1 MQIELKPSDFFK
13 RRFDR
18 ITQGESFSF
27 DIPNYCAIS
36 EHTDSN
42 DPRMLGEDYSF
53 ILKINA
59 TTK

>member
-27 DIPNYCAIS
+27 DIPNYYDLS
-36 EHTDSN
+36 ELTDSE
-42 DPRMLGEDYSF
+42 RVHMLKENLTF
-53 ILKINA
+53 ILKMDCS
-59 TTK
+59 K

>member
-1 MQIELKPSDFFK
+1 MIIELKPSDFFK

-42 DPRMLGEDYSF
+42 DPRMLVEDYSF
-53 ILKINA
+53 ILKMDSS
-59 TTK
+59 K